1 MDTSIDLD
9 HRISGIAV
17 LDQPLRRDLYRLLSE
32 RDGRLS
38 RDEAAEA
45 LGIARSVA
53 AFHLDTLAE
62 AGIVDV
68 RFERTSGRTGPGTGR
83 PAKLFR
89 RRHDELSASVPDR
102 HYELAGSLLAAG
114 VADAIRIGRPVADCL
129 GAAAYAVGRRIG
141 ERSHRDSAGQ
151 TPDEDEI
158 EAVTGVL
165 ARHSYEPRF
174 GPGDE
179 VALVN
184 CPFHRL
190 AEQERLL
197 VCGMN
202 LDFVNGI
209 IDGIGRSRR
218 LTARLASQRGYC
230 CVRLIVT

>member
-1 MDTSIDLD
+1 MPS
-9 HRISGIAV
+9 
-17 LDQPLRRDLYRLLSE
+17 
-32 RDGRLS
+32 
-38 RDEAAEA
+38 
-45 LGIARSVA
+45 
-53 AFHLDTLAE
+53 
-62 AGIVDV
+62 
-68 RFERTSGRTGPGTGR
+68 
-83 PAKLFR
+83 
-89 RRHDELSASVPDR
+89 
-102 HYELAGSLLAAG
+102 
-114 VADAIRIGRPVADCL
+114 GRPVADCL
-129 GAAAYAVGRRIG
+129 GAAAHAAGCRIG

-165 ARHSYEPRF
+165 ARHGYEPRF
-174 GPGDE
+174 GPEDD

-218 LTARLASQRGYC
+218 LTASLAPERGYG
-230 CVRLIVT
+230 CVRLTVT